1 MRTAC
6 AFASILVGATLTSQ
20 TAADVLYS
28 QPPNPGGG
36 QYKSAWYSPDGLD
49 SDEYVWDAFT
59 LASGGAINEVRW
71 RGAYAYYNMGVGK
84 APVYDFTVSFY
95 RSIAGGSQPDVGP
108 GGRLVRHFVGG
119 NAGETAVGI
128 VGGVLMYDYA
138 FVLPSPFQAVAG
150 TKYWL
155 QIEAY
160 QGVTPGF
167 GWPPDWSIARGTG
180 GDGSHFRRVGGTGG
194 SFTSITGDCAYTLL
208 SSGAPTCTINAS
220 VSPANAGTVTGA
232 GFYPINSTAVL
243 DATPNAGWGFV
254 NWTEN
259 GTQVSTNPHYT
270 FTATVDRTLVANFA
284 TAYTITTFSQPTYGG
299 TTTGGGIYTS
309 GSTVT
314 LVATPAHGFVFSGW
328 SDGGTTATHSFP
340 ATSDIYITAFFVSAP
355 LSATFDFDNAPAY
368 TTLPLDLTVNGLS
381 AHFSAY
387 AVSGGTYAIWPYD
400 TWGISPPG
408 FAGLSL
414 FPTSVFGADLI
425 ADFSETLV
433 DFSVLYCPQE
443 LGCDDSATMR
453 ATAYMDGVFV
463 ATATMT
469 APVPGTYPTATL
481 SIAAPAGFNRVVV
494 HYDAPPPT
502 CQDWGPI
509 FFADNVTVTR
519 ACTTAGIA
527 VQPVSTSACH
537 TGMAPISVTM
547 SGSIP
552 FAYQWQREVTP
563 NSGTFADV
571 VDGPTGDWDG
581 GAPGVGAI
589 ISGSTTDTIV
599 ISADTANGLTLS
611 DAHAIRYRCVM
622 SNPCA
627 NLTSD
632 PAALAVIVALP
643 ADVNGDQLID
653 ATDIQPFVD
662 SMLSSVTTG
671 AAFCAADMNQDG
683 FIDEFD
689 VSDIVMAMLVN

>member
-1 MRTAC
+1 MRIAC
-6 AFASILVGATLTSQ
+6 AFALFCVGTILTSQ
-20 TAADVLYS
+20 AAADVLYT
-28 QPPNPGGG
+28 QPPNPAGG

-59 LASGGAINEVRW
+59 LASGSAINEVRW
-71 RGAYAYYNMGVGK
+71 RGAYTNYLSGVGK
-84 APVYDFTVSFY
+84 SPVYDFTVSFY

-119 NAGETAVGI
+119 NAGETAVGTF
-128 VGGVLMYDYA
+128 GGVIMYDYA
-138 FVLPSPFQAVAG
+138 FVLPAPFQAVAG
-150 TKYWL
+150 TKYWV

-160 QGVTPGF
+160 QGLTPNY

-180 GDGSHFRRVGGTGG
+180 GDSSHFRRIGGTGG
-194 SFTSITGDCAYTLL
+194 SFASISGDCAFTLL
-208 SSGAPTCTINAS
+208 ASGAPTFTISAS
-220 VSPANAGTVTGA
+220 VSPTNTGTITGA
-232 GFYPINSTAVL
+232 GSYPINSTVIL

-259 GTQVSTNPHYT
+259 GTQVSANPQYT

-284 TAYTITTFSQPTYGG
+284 TAYTITTLSYPTYGG
-299 TTTGGGIYTS
+299 TITGGGIYTS

-314 LVATPAHGFVFSGW
+314 LVATPVHGFVFSGW

-340 ATSDIYITAFFVSAP
+340 ATSDTYITAYFVSAP

-368 TTLPLDLTVNGLS
+368 TTLPIDLTVNGLS

-414 FPTSVFGADLI
+414 FPTSVFAADLI

-433 DFSVLYCPQE
+433 DFSILYCPQE

-463 ATATMT
+463 ATNTTT
-469 APVPGTYPTATL
+469 APFPGTYPSATL
-481 SIAAPAGFNRVVV
+481 SIVAPAGFNRVVV
-494 HYDAPPPT
+494 HYDAHPPT

-519 ACTTAGIA
+519 ACSGPSISQQPTSNSTCKIGVSSFIAAAAGTLPLQHQWQAELDPGIWTDVMDGNIVHNGVVLGLVSGVTLEWMQISSLTQFLNDRASLNLRCTVTNACGSTISNVATLTVWPTGTGDANGDGVINGRDIQVFVDYVMAGWSPTAGWCA
-527 VQPVSTSACH
+527 SDLDSDGWVDDTEVAGMVSLLL
-537 TGMAPISVTM
+537 G
-547 SGSIP
+547 
-552 FAYQWQREVTP
+552 Q
-563 NSGTFADV
+563 
-571 VDGPTGDWDG
+571 
-581 GAPGVGAI
+581 
-589 ISGSTTDTIV
+589 
-599 ISADTANGLTLS
+599 
-611 DAHAIRYRCVM
+611 
-622 SNPCA
+622 
-627 NLTSD
+627 
-632 PAALAVIVALP
+632 
-643 ADVNGDQLID
+643 
-653 ATDIQPFVD
+653 
-662 SMLSSVTTG
+662 
-671 AAFCAADMNQDG
+671 
-683 FIDEFD
+683 
-689 VSDIVMAMLVN
+689 